1 MAEPAPALAAL
12 QRAFYERVTQGT
24 QADGLAASGDLEVY
38 AGMYAIR
45 LIDTLAGDFPKLH
58 AAVGDHHFRQ
68 LATRYLR
75 AQPPTSFTMRELG
88 VGFADHLTTNDHAP
102 AWAADLAALERARHV
117 VFDGP
122 DVPPLIRDEVIALGD
137 QLPELAMRWV
147 ASHAIVA
154 LRWTVDDLWSAIEDA
169 SEGHEITDAP
179 FDHPAPEP
187 TARTVLVWR
196 VEDSTS
202 VLHRTLDDDEA
213 LLAAPISR
221 GATFAEVCEVL
232 SGLHGEDAVSR
243 AAQLLMRWLDN
254 SAISDAGP
262 RKT

>member
-1 MAEPAPALAAL
+1 MAEPAPSTPTLAAL
-12 QRAFYERVTQGT
+12 QRAFYDRVTGGAP
-24 QADGLAASGDLEVY
+24 ADGLAASGDLEVY

-68 LATRYLR
+68 LATSYLR
-75 AQPPTSFTMRELG
+75 AHPPTSFTMRELG
-88 VGFADHLTTNDHAP
+88 IGFADHLTTNDHAP
-102 AWAADLAALERARHV
+102 AWAAGLAALERGRHV

-122 DVPPLIRDEVIALGD
+122 DAPPLERDEVIALGE
-137 QLPELAMRWV
+137 QLPELAMQWV
-147 ASHAIVA
+147 PSHAVVR
-154 LRWTVDDLWSAIEDA
+154 LGWTVDDLWSAIEDA
-169 SEGHEITDAP
+169 GDHEISDQP

-187 TARTVLVWR
+187 TERIVLVWR

-213 LLAAPISR
+213 LLAEPISR
-221 GATFAEVCEVL
+221 GASFGEICEVL
-232 SGLHGEDAVSR
+232 SSLHGDDAVSR

-254 SAISDAGP
+254 SAITS
-262 RKT
+262 KN